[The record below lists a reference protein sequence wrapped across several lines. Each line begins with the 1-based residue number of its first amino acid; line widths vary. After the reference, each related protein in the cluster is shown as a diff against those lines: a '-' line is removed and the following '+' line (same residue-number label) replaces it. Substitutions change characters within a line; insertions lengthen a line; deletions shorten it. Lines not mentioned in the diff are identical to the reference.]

1 MSATPSRRRDARER
15 AMELLYEAESKTVGV
30 ASIIDALPVPPAEYA
45 SKLAI
50 GASDHSD
57 RADELIRHFARADWP
72 IERMPMLDRI
82 VMRMAVYELLEEPT
96 VDRGI
101 ILNEAVELAK
111 RFSTDDS
118 HRYVNGMLT
127 SIANEVG
134 R

>member
-1 MSATPSRRRDARER
+1 
-15 AMELLYEAESKTVGV
+15 MELLYEAESKTVGV
-30 ASIIDALPVPPAEYA
+30 DSIINALPVPPAEYA
-45 SKLAI
+45 AKLAI
-50 GASDHSD
+50 GAADHAD
-57 RADELIRHFARADWP
+57 RADVLIRQFARADWP
-72 IERMPMLDRI
+72 MERMPMIDRI

>member
-1 MSATPSRRRDARER
+1 
-15 AMELLYEAESKTVGV
+15 
-30 ASIIDALPVPPAEYA
+30 
-45 SKLAI
+45 
-50 GASDHSD
+50 
-57 RADELIRHFARADWP
+57 
-72 IERMPMLDRI
+72 
-82 VMRMAVYELLEEPT
+82 MRMAIYELLDQPD

-127 SIANEVG
+127 SIANELG

>member
-1 MSATPSRRRDARER
+1 
-15 AMELLYEAESKTVGV
+15 MELLYEAETKNVSVSTVLEE
-30 ASIIDALPVPPAEYA
+30 LPLPPAEYA
-45 SKLAI
+45 STLAI
-50 GASDHSD
+50 GASDSAE
-57 RADELIRHFARADWP
+57 RADELIRKFARPDWP
-72 IERMPMLDRI
+72 ISRMPMLDRI
-82 VMRMAVYELLEEPT
+82 VMRMAIYELLDQPD

-127 SIANEVG
+127 SIANELG

>member
-1 MSATPSRRRDARER
+1 
-15 AMELLYEAESKTVGV
+15 MELLYEAESKGVSVATV
-30 ASIIDALPVPPAEYA
+30 IDELPLPPAEYA
-45 SKLAI
+45 SALAI
-50 GASDHSD
+50 GAADRQE
-57 RADELIRHFARADWP
+57 RADELIRQFARADWP

-82 VMRMAVYELLEEPT
+82 LMRMAVYELLDEPE

-101 ILNEAVELAK
+101 VLNEAVELAK

-127 SIANEVG
+127 SIANELG

>member
-1 MSATPSRRRDARER
+1 
-15 AMELLYEAESKTVGV
+15 MELLYEAESKTVGV
-30 ASIIDALPVPPAEYA
+30 ASIIDGLPVPPAEYA

-50 GASDHSD
+50 GASDHAN
-57 RADELIRHFARADWP
+57 RADELIRHFARTDWP

>member
-1 MSATPSRRRDARER
+1 
-15 AMELLYEAESKTVGV
+15 MELLYEAETKSVSV
-30 ASIIDALPVPPAEYA
+30 ASIIDELPLAPAEYA
-45 SKLAI
+45 SALAI
-50 GASDHSD
+50 GAADRAE
-57 RADELIRHFARADWP
+57 RADELIGQFARPDWP
-72 IERMPMLDRI
+72 ISRMPMLDRI
-82 VMRMAVYELLEEPT
+82 VMRMAIYELLDQPD

-127 SIANEVG
+127 SIANELG